1 MKDGVELRASE
12 EVIDRFLDVTIDRI
26 ERAIEHDYKEIYYL
40 EEIIPRELAAFIE
53 SLRTLPVIEETEPEE
68 GEGFPCSEGLF

>member
-12 EVIDRFLDVTIDRI
+12 EVIDRILDLTIDTI

-40 EEIIPRELAAFIE
+40 EEMIPRELGALIE
-53 SLRTLPVIEETEPEE
+53 KLRTLPVIEETEPEE
-68 GEGFPCSEGLF
+68 GEGFHCSEGL